1 MRIKIVILI
10 CAIIFLQLSC
20 GDQAESEEIQNKSAI
35 HVLTPSPS
43 TVAWGHYWARTP
55 PVLRIKSGDQVKVQ
69 TLHVGNPDRLEEAG
83 LPPEKIEPELRDIY
97 REVKDKGPGVHILT
111 GPIYIEEAEPGDV
124 LEVRI
129 LSIELAIDYAY
140 NTLSPERG
148 FLSGEFDSTVT
159 KIIPLDREK
168 MVAHFADGIEIP
180 LRPFFGSL
188 GVAPPEDAGRINSAP
203 PWIHGGNL
211 DNKELVAGTTLFL
224 PVHVGGALFQVGDG
238 HAAQGNGEVDIT
250 ALETS
255 LKGRFQFF
263 VHKDKHLEW
272 PRAETPTHYIS
283 MGTDEDL
290 KEAAKI
296 AIREMIDFLST
307 EKGLSREQAYMLCS
321 AAVDFNITQLVD
333 GKVGVHG
340 MLPKDIFTH

>member
-1 MRIKIVILI
+1 VRKKIVILF
-10 CAIIFLQLSC
+10 CAAILLQFSC
-20 GDQAESEEIQNKSAI
+20 GDKEKSKEIQVDSI
-35 HVLTPSPS
+35 LHVLTPSPS
-43 TVAWGHYWARTP
+43 TVVWGHYWAKTP

-69 TLHVGNPDRLEEAG
+69 TLHVGDPDRLEKAG

-97 REVKDKGPGVHILT
+97 REVKDKGPGGHILT

-129 LSIELAIDYAY
+129 ISIELAIDYAY

-159 KIIPLDREK
+159 KIIPLDKEK
-168 MVAHFADGIEIP
+168 MVAYFAEGIEIP
-180 LRPFFGSL
+180 LQPFFGSL

-224 PVHVGGALFQVGDG
+224 PVHVKGALFQVGDG

-255 LKGRFQFF
+255 LKGRLQFF

-272 PRAETPTHYIS
+272 PRAETPTHFIS

-296 AIREMIDFLST
+296 AVREMIDFLRT

-321 AAVDFNITQLVD
+321 SAVDFNITQLVD

-340 MLPKDIFTH
+340 MLPKEIFIR